1 MAINMSNKE
10 KVNGVS
16 VNKRQKI
23 KVCIIVLVSV
33 MITAG
38 FIAFFFS
45 FFYLP
50 NQQMYYDKINSVVL
64 PDDAQVLST
73 TVERSDVYGD
83 HVCAEKVIGTKMDY
97 DELDD
102 FLQKNNSGRLNK
114 YISLLNVK
122 KDGDGYDVE
131 WDDYCSEPN
140 VIIGNE
146 RDGYFYYI
154 LSCDTP
160 YGSIYYI

>member
-16 VNKRQKI
+16 VNKGQKI

-50 NQQMYYDKINSVVL
+50 NQ
-64 PDDAQVLST
+64 
-73 TVERSDVYGD
+73 
-83 HVCAEKVIGTKMDY
+83 
-97 DELDD
+97 
-102 FLQKNNSGRLNK
+102 
-114 YISLLNVK
+114 
-122 KDGDGYDVE
+122 
-131 WDDYCSEPN
+131 
-140 VIIGNE
+140 
-146 RDGYFYYI
+146 
-154 LSCDTP
+154 
-160 YGSIYYI
+160 